1 MADNTPSG
9 SKGLLE
15 SLSGLTA
22 TLVSVAHTRLEIL
35 SADLEEDRVRLFSL
49 VAMYLFAAFCLVVG
63 SVLAIILTVFILW
76 DNHRLLALS
85 SVAGFFLLVGL
96 LMLGFARHNAKT
108 KPKLFLGSLME
119 LAKDKQE
126 FDSA

>member
-1 MADNTPSG
+1 
-9 SKGLLE
+9 
-15 SLSGLTA
+15 
-22 TLVSVAHTRLEIL
+22 
-35 SADLEEDRVRLFSL
+35 
-49 VAMYLFAAFCLVVG
+49 
-63 SVLAIILTVFILW
+63 
-76 DNHRLLALS
+76 
-85 SVAGFFLLVGL
+85 VGL